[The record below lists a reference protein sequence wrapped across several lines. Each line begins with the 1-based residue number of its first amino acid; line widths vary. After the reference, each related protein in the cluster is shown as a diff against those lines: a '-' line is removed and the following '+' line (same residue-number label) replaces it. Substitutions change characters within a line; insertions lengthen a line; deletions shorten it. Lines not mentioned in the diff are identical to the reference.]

1 MDSRIKEAKKPD
13 KKPLYEFP
21 KWKTISDKNKEDEE
35 RKIFLR
41 LLK

>member
-1 MDSRIKEAKKPD
+1 MDPRVEEAKKPI

-21 KWKTISDKNKEDEE
+21 KWKTISDKYKEEEE